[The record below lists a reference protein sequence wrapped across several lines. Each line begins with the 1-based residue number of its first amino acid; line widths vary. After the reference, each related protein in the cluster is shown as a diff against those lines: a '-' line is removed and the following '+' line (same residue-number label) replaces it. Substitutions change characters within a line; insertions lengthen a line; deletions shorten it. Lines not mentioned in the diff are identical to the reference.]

1 MSRPNATEYA
11 TFYETYVSLV
21 PERDILHTMVTQTV
35 ELFPFLRGITEEV
48 ACLRH
53 PPYTWSVKEVIG
65 HLLDAERVFAYR
77 ALRFARNDATP
88 LAGFDENDY
97 MQAAEF
103 DRYRFRDLVEEF
115 EMLRRSHLLFFNN
128 LPASAWTRIGIASDN
143 KVTVNALAYIIVGHV
158 RHHTAILRKRL
169 SIDSRS

>member
-1 MSRPNATEYA
+1 MSRPNVTDYA

-21 PERDILHTMVTQTV
+21 PEDDVLQAMKSQTE

-65 HLLDAERVFAYR
+65 HLLDAERIFAYR

-88 LAGFDENDY
+88 LASFDENAY

-103 DRYRFRDLVEEF
+103 DRYAFRDLVEEF
-115 EMLRRSHLLFFNN
+115 DALRRSNQLFFNN
-128 LPASAWTRIGIASDN
+128 LPATAWSRIGIASEN

-158 RHHTAILRKRL
+158 RHHAAILRRRL
-169 SIDSRS
+169 GVRA

>member
-1 MSRPNATEYA
+1 MSRPNVTDYA

-21 PERDILHTMVTQTV
+21 PEDDVLQAMKSQTD
-35 ELFPFLRGITEEV
+35 ELFPFLRGITEQV

-65 HLLDAERVFAYR
+65 HLIDAERVFAYR

-88 LAGFDENDY
+88 LAGFDENNY

-103 DRYRFRDLVEEF
+103 DRYLFRDLAEEF
-115 EMLRRSHLLFFNN
+115 ESLRRSNLLFFNN
-128 LPASAWTRIGIASDN
+128 LPATAWSRIGVASEN

-169 SIDSRS
+169 SGDNRS

>member
-1 MSRPNATEYA
+1 MSRPNATDYA

-35 ELFPFLRGITEEV
+35 ELIPFLRGITEEI

-65 HLLDAERVFAYR
+65 HLLDAERIFAYR

-97 MQAAEF
+97 MTYAEF
-103 DRYRFRDLVEEF
+103 DRCSIQILAEEF
-115 EMLRRSHLLFFNN
+115 EAVRRSNLIFFNN
-128 LPASAWTRIGIASDN
+128 LPEVAWSRTGTASNN
-143 KVTVNALAYIIVGHV
+143 KITVNALAYIIVGHV

-169 SIDSRS
+169 GVDSRS